1 MMRLVPWFR
10 PYIPVIPQWDIVLS
24 ACPHEAKLM
33 SVLTQDQRFV
43 EPLAVEGD
51 RPKDM
56 CELLDR
62 VEAKGIKKGIEQG
75 IAQGIEQGIQQGTD
89 ETRIESIKNLMKNLH
104 MTPAEAMDALGL
116 SASDQVKYA
125 SSLGVSAEE

>member
-75 IAQGIEQGIQQGTD
+75 IQQGTD